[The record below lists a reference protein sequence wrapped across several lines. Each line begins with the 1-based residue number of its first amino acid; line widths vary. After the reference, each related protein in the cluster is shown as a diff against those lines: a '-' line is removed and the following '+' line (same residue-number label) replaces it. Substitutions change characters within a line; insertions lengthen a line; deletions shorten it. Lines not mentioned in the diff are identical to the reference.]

1 MIGLF
6 ILAILLSWGVS
17 YIIIIDRWTYTDDYG
32 NDITHPQAVFLWIL
46 VNIFIAIAIINRCGG

>member
-32 NDITHPQAVFLWIL
+32 NDITYPQAIFLWIL